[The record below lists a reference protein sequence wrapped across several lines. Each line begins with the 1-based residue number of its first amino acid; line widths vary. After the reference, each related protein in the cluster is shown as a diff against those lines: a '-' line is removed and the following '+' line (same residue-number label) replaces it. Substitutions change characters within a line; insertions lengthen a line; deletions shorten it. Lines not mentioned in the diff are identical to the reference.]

1 MVNVGICG
9 ATGYSGRELIRI
21 LLRHPEVKIAFL
33 TSEQFS
39 GQSIAEV
46 FPEFRG
52 RIDLK
57 CQNLDSSIHFNEKL
71 DFVFLALPH
80 TLSMQVTPKF
90 LDKGTRVIDLSG
102 DYRLPQSQAYEKW
115 YGKPHQDIQ
124 NLKKAVYGL
133 PEFFRSEIKKA
144 SLISNPGCYP
154 TAACLGLVPAL
165 KNEWIQLEGIMID
178 AKSGVSGAG
187 RSPSLSTHFPE
198 VYGNMKAYKIAVH
211 QHTPE
216 IERILSHWANH
227 EVKVVFVPHL
237 IPVER
242 GILCTIYANLKRE
255 AKTSDVLESFGA
267 FYKNEPFVRVLPHGQ
282 YPQTR
287 SVVDS
292 NYCDIG
298 LQVDE
303 RTGKI
308 VIVSVIDNMVKGA
321 SGQAVQNMNLMAGFS
336 ETMGLL

>member
-1 MVNVGICG
+1 MN
-9 ATGYSGRELIRI
+9 L
-21 LLRHPEVKIAFL
+21 
-33 TSEQFS
+33 Q
-39 GQSIAEV
+39 
-46 FPEFRG
+46 
-52 RIDLK
+52 
-57 CQNLDSSIHFNEKL
+57 CQDLDSFIHSNEKV

-90 LDKGTRVIDLSG
+90 LDKGIRVIDLSG
-102 DYRLPQSQAYEKW
+102 DYRLPQPQTYEKW

-144 SLISNPGCYP
+144 QLVSNPGCYP
-154 TAACLGLVPAL
+154 TATCLGLAPAL
-165 KNEWIQLEGIMID
+165 DDEWIQLENIMID

-187 RSPSLSTHFPE
+187 RSPSLATHFPE
-198 VYGNMKAYKIAVH
+198 VYENMKAYKIAVH

-216 IERILSHWANH
+216 IERILSHWAGQ

-242 GILCTIYANLKRE
+242 GILCTIYGNLKRK
-255 AKTSDVLESFGA
+255 AKTSEVLESFRA
-267 FYKNEPFVRVLPHGQ
+267 FYKNETFIRILPEGQ
-282 YPQTR
+282 FPQTR

-298 LQVDE
+298 LQVDD
-303 RTGKI
+303 RTGKM

-321 SGQAVQNMNLMAGFS
+321 SGQAVQNMNLMSGFS
-336 ETMGLL
+336 ESLGLL